1 MNQIEI
7 KCTGVTRCCRQVLLQ
22 KMYNREDPFRHI
34 SQIDIIPAEYLGY
47 GTMQIFVNGIDI
59 GFIPKKEMRC
69 LRDDFK
75 PSDIRCSVSYSPGG
89 KPHYNFYIKG
99 TGTYT
104 ARRRRRKTE

>member
-1 MNQIEI
+1 MEKLEI
-7 KCTGVTRCCRQVLLQ
+7 KCTGVTRCCRQVLLR
-22 KMYNREDPFRHI
+22 KMYNKEEPFRNI
-34 SQIDIIPAEYLGY
+34 SRITIIPAEYLGY
-47 GTMQIFVNGIDI
+47 NTLQIFVNDIDI
-59 GFIPKKEMRC
+59 GFIPEKEMRC
-69 LRDDFK
+69 LKDDFK